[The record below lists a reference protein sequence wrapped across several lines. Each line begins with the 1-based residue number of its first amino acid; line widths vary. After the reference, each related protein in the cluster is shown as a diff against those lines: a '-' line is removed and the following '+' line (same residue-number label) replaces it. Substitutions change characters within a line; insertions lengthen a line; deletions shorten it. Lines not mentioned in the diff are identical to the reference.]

1 MTAIKPDTRLFL
13 AHHEG
18 GRTIEDALMLF
29 SCIEAKRAM
38 NSPIPVFTSD
48 NWDSFE
54 TALVQTYGI
63 LETPEYSGRG
73 RPPCPRLI
81 PYEDLKYAQVCKI
94 RKKGKVIKVVQRVIF
109 GDEEEVLHL
118 LGADK
123 DRCINTAYIE
133 RFHLT
138 IRNCLARFVRKGM
151 NFSKNPIVHSRT
163 LDLLQAWYN
172 LVKPHKSLRIPCI
185 DGKQRWIKQTPMMAE
200 GITDHIWTLKELL
213 TFRTPIHH

>member
-1 MTAIKPDTRLFL
+1 MTAIKPDTRIFL
-13 AHHEG
+13 GHHEG
-18 GRTIEDALMLF
+18 GRTIEDAEILF
-29 SCIEAKRAM
+29 ADIEEKRAL

-54 TALVQTYGI
+54 TALVHTYGLI
-63 LETPEYSGRG
+63 ETPEYSGRG
-73 RPPCPRLI
+73 RPPQPRWI

-94 RKKGKVIKVVQRVIF
+94 RKKGKVIRVVQRVVF
-109 GDEEEVLHL
+109 GDEEEVLKL

-123 DRCINTAYIE
+123 NRCINTAYIE

-151 NFSKNPIVHSRT
+151 NYSKNPIVHSRA

-172 LVKPHKSLRIPCI
+172 LIKTHKSLRLPCL
-185 DGKQRWIKQTPMMAE
+185 DGKRRWIKRTPMMAE
-200 GITDHIWTLKELL
+200 GITEHVWTMKELL
-213 TFRTPIHH
+213 TFRLPIHQ